1 MGVGTEGGMSG
12 AGAGAGASLS
22 AGGVAGAAQQPA
34 KRVTRSTVVAPQKK
48 EDVDDFFKSLLA
60 GKK

>member
-1 MGVGTEGGMSG
+1 L
-12 AGAGAGASLS
+12 A